1 MPLWNAHSLRRP
13 VLVIGSLLTVAW
25 LSLTPAD
32 AVGASPPT
40 IAITS
45 PVANATVKGTV
56 HIEVTATASP
66 GDYPTSIAFYDGVN
80 KIGFMNC
87 QKQQSCNAYVEWHAT
102 GLSGQ
107 HELTAQT
114 ETNERQ
120 SATSAAVMVTVVSP
134 PPSVKITSPGPGAT
148 VKGTVIVSAEAA
160 TDPSQEDYP
169 TGIAFYDGVNKI
181 GSVRCQGQQTC
192 QGQVEWH
199 ATGLTGTHTLTAS
212 VTTNRNLLV
221 TTAPVPVTV
230 ISPPPT
236 VTITHP
242 TNGAPFRGTITIAV
256 SGATDPSQI
265 DYPTSINVSDGTTNV
280 GNVSCQGQQTCSG
293 TIQWKT
299 AGLKG
304 VQVLRATIH
313 TNTNREAASSPVY
326 VGGVPSKPRAKVR
339 CHLAAF
345 RVHTRHSDEGTCI
358 ASNVPVG
365 TAVAIQYRAT
375 GHAWKTAAS
384 GHIGRGGRYNFIL
397 RSPKRATFQLSVLV
411 SQSSKYAATRLSI
424 GTLHVI

>member
-1 MPLWNAHSLRRP
+1 MIVGP
-13 VLVIGSLLTVAW
+13 LLTVVW
-25 LSLTPAD
+25 LSLVPAD
-32 AVGASPPT
+32 AVAASPPT
-40 IAITS
+40 IAIAS
-45 PVANATVKGTV
+45 PVASATVKGTV
-56 HIEVTATASP
+56 RVEATAMASS
-66 GDYPTSIAFYDGVN
+66 GDYPTSLAFYDGVN
-80 KIGFMNC
+80 KIGSMSC
-87 QKQQSCNAYVEWHAT
+87 QKQQSCSAFVEWHAT

-107 HELTAQT
+107 HELTAQA
-114 ETNERQ
+114 ETNEGQ

-134 PPSVKITSPGPGAT
+134 PPSVKITNPDPGAT
-148 VKGTVIVSAEAA
+148 AKGTVIVSAEAA

-169 TGIAFYDGVNKI
+169 TAITFYDGVNKI
-181 GSVRCQGQQTC
+181 GYVHCQGQQTC
-192 QGQVEWH
+192 QGQLEWH

-212 VTTNRNLLV
+212 VSTNRNMSV
-221 TTAPVPVTV
+221 TSAPVIVTV

-242 TNGAPFRGTITIAV
+242 ANGTPLRGTITIAV
-256 SGATDPSQI
+256 SGATDPSQV
-265 DYPTSINVSDGTTNV
+265 DYPTGIEVSDGTTNI
-280 GNVSCQGQQTCSG
+280 GDVSCQGQQTCSG
-293 TIQWKT
+293 TIQWNT

-313 TNTNREAASSPVY
+313 TNTNREAASVPIY
-326 VGGVPSKPRAKVR
+326 VGGVPSKPHAKIR

-345 RVHTRHSDEGTCI
+345 HVHTRHSDEGTCI

-384 GHIGRGGRYNFIL
+384 GHIGRSGRYNFIL

-411 SQSSKYAATRLSI
+411 SQSGKYAATRLSI